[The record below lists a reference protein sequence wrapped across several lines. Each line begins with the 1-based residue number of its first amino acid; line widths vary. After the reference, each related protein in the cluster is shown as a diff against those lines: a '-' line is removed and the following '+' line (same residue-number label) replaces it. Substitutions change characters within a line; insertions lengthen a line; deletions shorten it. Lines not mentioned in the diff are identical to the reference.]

1 MQIANQRDR
10 SGRGTNPLMSPYL
23 WMAVTIATLGF
34 ILAVTFTGVFAQDQ
48 ITRGVYPERAGV
60 TALYFLAIFGLPW
73 AIRRP
78 KLRVRGWLP
87 WGAAALT
94 LITVLGAIALWWLGR
109 WGLGYQW
116 IQSLKLVTAP
126 YGWGDLKLYFDWL
139 VCYQS
144 GINPITAANGTCVAE
159 QMNYGPGFLWW
170 APLAFLRPAMDVI
183 GVATAVLCALAI
195 AWLTRRSAPWG
206 ALALLIAAISPAWI
220 LLVERANFD
229 ELIIW
234 MAILLVV
241 LTRRYGGLWP
251 WIFSAVLIAI
261 LGTWKYYPFAMVLAL
276 IPVLRLRRGWWV
288 IAGFMVAALTYVAA
302 YWNVALGGMSTHM
315 GKEGGVGR
323 NTLAAF
329 PAGLATPASD
339 FGWADAVVVVLVLS
353 AALWGFS
360 IAMHLPRASIVRL
373 EPSAM
378 LAVSGATA
386 IFGSVMLAGS
396 GYPYKA
402 ALLLLGVPLIAALT
416 KIDAGV
422 MWRTGLMLLGVII
435 VSVFVEW
442 NPLTGSAAVHL
453 GAGFVFGMSI
463 AVLARN
469 IPWPSHRT
477 QPAAEADVDTHR
489 TTT

>member
-1 MQIANQRDR
+1 MNRA
-10 SGRGTNPLMSPYL
+10 THAPKTLPLNPLL
-23 WMAVTIATLGF
+23 WMAATILVVVA
-34 ILAVTFTGVFAQDQ
+34 IIAITFTGVLARDE

-60 TALYFLAIFGLPW
+60 TALYFLAVFGLPW
-73 AIRRP
+73 AIDRPELKVRR
-78 KLRVRGWLP
+78 WLP

-94 LITVLGAIALWWLGR
+94 LITVLGAISLWWLNR

-139 VCYQS
+139 VCYQD

-183 GVATAVLCALAI
+183 GVATAVLCATAI
-195 AWLTRRSAPWG
+195 AWLVRRSAPWG
-206 ALALLIAAISPAWI
+206 ALALLIAAASPAWI

-241 LTRRYGGLWP
+241 LTKRFSGLWP
-251 WIFSAVLIAI
+251 WIVSAVLIVI

-276 IPVLRLRRGWWV
+276 LPVLRLRRGWMV
-288 IAGFMVAALTYVAA
+288 IVGFLLAAFAYAIG
-302 YWNVALGGMSTHM
+302 YWNVALGGMGTHM

-329 PAGLATPASD
+329 PAGLASPAKGFIWSD
-339 FGWADAVVVVLVLS
+339 SLVLLLVLF
-353 AALWGFS
+353 AALWGGS
-360 IAMHLPRASIVRL
+360 IALQLSHKKVAAL
-373 EPSAM
+373 ETRAM
-378 LAVSGATA
+378 LAISGTVA

-402 ALLLLGVPLIAALT
+402 ALLLLGIPLIASLT
-416 KIDAGV
+416 KNLNSSL
-422 MWRTGLMLLGVII
+422 WRSSFMLLGVILI
-435 VSVFVEW
+435 AVFVEW
-442 NPLTGSAAVHL
+442 NPLTSSAAVHL
-453 GAGFVFGMSI
+453 AAGFLFGL
-463 AVLARN
+463 AAGVLARN
-469 IPWPSHRT
+469 LPWFAQRSRSGD
-477 QPAAEADVDTHR
+477 ADRSLLH
-489 TTT
+489 